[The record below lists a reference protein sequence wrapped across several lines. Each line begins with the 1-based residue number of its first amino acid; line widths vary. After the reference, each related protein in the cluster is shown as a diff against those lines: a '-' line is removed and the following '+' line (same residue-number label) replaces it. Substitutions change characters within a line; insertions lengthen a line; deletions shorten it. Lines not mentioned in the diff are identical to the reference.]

1 MCTLLNSMF
10 CIVLR
15 YYHNPIITTVIVM
28 HKEYRVVLQ
37 ITQTAHSDK
46 QGNYGTWLNCKHIA
60 VSDHKDLQNHRNRN
74 QLSQHGN

>member
-1 MCTLLNSMF
+1 
-10 CIVLR
+10 
-15 YYHNPIITTVIVM
+15 M

-37 ITQTAHSDK
+37 ITQTAQSDK

-74 QLSQHGN
+74 QLSQHGNWALSDQIDSIDDQSVQCMHCL